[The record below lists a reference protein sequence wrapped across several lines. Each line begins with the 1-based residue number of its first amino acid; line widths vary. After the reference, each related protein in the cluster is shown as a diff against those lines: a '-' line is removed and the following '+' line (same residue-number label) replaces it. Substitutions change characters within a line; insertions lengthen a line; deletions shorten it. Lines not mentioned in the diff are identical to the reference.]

1 MKWSPSLYILG
12 SFLILIGLILLLFP
26 NWGTGEGFF
35 FIFPFFVFGGTQSFN
50 TVLLL
55 GIGMLLFVVMFCLMI
70 SLTTR
75 SNSELSQK
83 TEFMSVGS
91 YCEFC
96 GSPMPVNATYCPS
109 CGQPVDYHRQAKD
122 EY

>member
-12 SFLILIGLILLLFP
+12 YFLIVIGLILLLFP

-50 TVLLL
+50 IILLF
-55 GIGMLLFVVMFCLMI
+55 GIGIVLFLVMLYFMT
-70 SLTTR
+70 SLTSR
-75 SNSELSQK
+75 ANSELSQK
-83 TEFMSVGS
+83 PEFMSVGS

-96 GSPMPVNATYCPS
+96 RSPIPVNATFCPS
-109 CGQPVDYHRQAKD
+109 CGQPIDYHRQAKD

>member
-26 NWGTGEGFF
+26 NWGTREGFF